1 MQEVRDIN
9 AGFVRLP
16 HGRLMSKAA
25 WLETRAEFYPGDV
38 SPQALFEQ
46 PPLELEDLSDAIERL
61 RGDVRDINRRLRPA
75 EALQRAN
82 RDIASGAL
90 VSDKPKPKI
99 KTSAS
104 EANLWN

>member
-25 WLETRAEFYPGDV
+25 WLETRAEFYPEPDIR
-38 SPQALFEQ
+38 PPLF
-46 PPLELEDLSDAIERL
+46 PPLTLELEDLSDAIERL
-61 RGDVRDINRRLRPA
+61 RGDVRDINRRMRPA
-75 EALQRAN
+75 EALQRAKS
-82 RDIASGAL
+82 DSASGAL

-99 KTSAS
+99 QTSAA
-104 EANLWN
+104 EASLWN